1 MIDIYEKINAYRKQ
15 GKDLVLV
22 TVTEKDGMGPADIG
36 KKMLV
41 TQDNE
46 AFGTVGGGAI
56 EFFAREKCKEII
68 LSNKYN
74 NISPFTL
81 EVAVVSTVDNISIK
95 DKSFTSATKYGLIDI
110 NGKELLPCIY
120 DSIHPHW
127 DGFTEIIK
135 DGVKKATSIVRI
147 IDGRFI
153 WDKAVKWPR

>member
-1 MIDIYEKINAYRKQ
+1 MFDIYERINAYRKQ

-68 LSNKYN
+68 NFRKS
-74 NISPFTL
+74 IS
-81 EVAVVSTVDNISIK
+81 EK
-95 DKSFTSATKYGLIDI
+95 
-110 NGKELLPCIY
+110 
-120 DSIHPHW
+120 
-127 DGFTEIIK
+127 
-135 DGVKKATSIVRI
+135 
-147 IDGRFI
+147 
-153 WDKAVKWPR
+153 

>member
-1 MIDIYEKINAYRKQ
+1 M
-15 GKDLVLV
+15 
-22 TVTEKDGMGPADIG
+22 
-36 KKMLV
+36 
-41 TQDNE
+41 
-46 AFGTVGGGAI
+46 
-56 EFFAREKCKEII
+56 
-68 LSNKYN
+68 
-74 NISPFTL
+74 
-81 EVAVVSTVDNISIK
+81 DNISIK